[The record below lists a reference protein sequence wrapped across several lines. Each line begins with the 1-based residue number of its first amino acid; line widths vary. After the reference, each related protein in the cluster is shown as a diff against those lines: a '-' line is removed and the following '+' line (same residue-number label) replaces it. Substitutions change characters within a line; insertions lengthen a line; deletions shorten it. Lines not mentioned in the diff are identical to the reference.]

1 MSDLKPYLIVPV
13 IDIDGNISDKK
24 FLPFSIVSSSV
35 SGGYNDISSSFSS
48 SFSIVDKHRDVYAD
62 FAQAPMQ
69 GPYTEK
75 YVGGEFYRH
84 QTIASGNISTRQEGY
99 FVEYDSG
106 AVIVRTPATEGNIG
120 EGNLVPESTQFDDNI
135 RAMVPYRREEFAKR
149 PVSIKNIRHTT
160 GSTIVGNYDKPFD
173 YLNSSGRKENNLW
186 FRDFTGSINS
196 SQDII
201 NFKQEFNQ
209 PLDNDFELPRK
220 QRNENIIT
228 SRFSAPGERETMS
241 RGYLNQVDQEF
252 SPYNSI
258 NFRNRKF
265 RDNIQKII
273 KREIDSFEISNN
285 IVKQPPEF
293 LTDAIAQLAAEYNW
307 RLLYARNTPTS
318 EDVIDLSGNNDDSSI
333 NGSTYTWDAISPFG
347 GLDQLGL
354 DLDGTD
360 SYVINS
366 GLAAMDSSNEKM
378 LIVSHTTFPF
388 YLTNLRFSD
397 IRDVT
402 SGDRLI
408 LLGVPSNN
416 FGVFDGL
423 TTHSTPWL
431 PRENEKVL
439 LAGSN
444 DGSNVQLWAN
454 GYLLKESSTAEGIN
468 FANSFDYSLGTTT
481 ALGPRSGGKYGFAG
495 LLDQTL
501 TNSQKVEL
509 FKTIMGR
516 DTIYYW
522 DYLVENSLATKLLVH
537 LPFFETQNTTTI
549 VADVSQ
555 NENHATA
562 ENTPTFGID
571 PLDSRFA
578 HSVRLNDPERIV
590 ANTDID
596 ISAKPFTVH
605 FWYKPEDV
613 TGNKAI
619 WSIGTST
626 SNFID
631 LRRLGDTLNVAW
643 ANNSG
648 AVTGDQ
654 DFSAFTLSAG
664 TIYRIQLEWTGEGI
678 VLRVFDGTNFAEE
691 FAPLANE
698 FASSTNY
705 NTYINDAFGNN
716 PGDGEFCGYSFFQAE
731 LGEFIG

>member
-13 IDIDGNISDKK
+13 IDVDGNISDKK

-48 SFSIVDKHRDVYAD
+48 SFSIVDKHKDTYAD

-99 FVEYDSG
+99 FVEYDNG

-135 RAMVPYRREEFAKR
+135 RAMVPYRREEFTKR

-173 YLNSSGRKENNLW
+173 YFNSSGRKENNLW

-201 NFKQEFNQ
+201 SFRQEFGQ
-209 PLDNDFELPRK
+209 PLDRDFELPRK

-265 RDNIQKII
+265 RDNIQKAI
-273 KREIDSFEISNN
+273 KREVDSSEISNN
-285 IVKQPPEF
+285 TVKQLPEYF
-293 LTDAIAQLAAEYNW
+293 TDSIAQLAREYNW
-307 RLLYARNTPTS
+307 RLLYARNTPDS
-318 EDVIDLSGNNDDSSI
+318 ESVIDLSGNGDDAAI
-333 NGSTYTWDAISPFG
+333 NGTTYAWDAASPFG

-354 DLDGTD
+354 DFDASP
-360 SYVINS
+360 SYVIKN
-366 GLAAMDSSNEKM
+366 GLTAMNSSNEKM
-378 LIVSHTTFPF
+378 LIVSHTRFGS
-388 YLTNLRFSD
+388 YSSIHRFSE
-397 IRDVT
+397 IRDT
-402 SGDRLI
+402 SGDRL
-408 LLGVPSNN
+408 LLYATTGDNLS
-416 FGVFDGL
+416 VFDG
-423 TTHSTPWL
+423 STAYSTAWL
-431 PRENEKVL
+431 PRENQSVL
-439 LAGSN
+439 LAASYGS
-444 DGSNVQLWAN
+444 SYQIWAN
-454 GYLLKESSTAEGIN
+454 GYLLKDGSAGNSFD
-468 FANSFDYSLGTTT
+468 FATSFDYSFGVDEAGGSRT
-481 ALGPRSGGKYGFAG
+481 GGKYGFAG

-501 TNSQKVEL
+501 TNSEKAEL
-509 FKTIMGR
+509 FKTIMNR

-522 DYLVENSLATKLLVH
+522 DYLVENSLTTNLLVH

-571 PLDSRFA
+571 PLDSRFVN
-578 HSVRLNDPERIV
+578 SVRLNDPERII
-590 ANTDID
+590 ANTNIN
-596 ISAKPFTVH
+596 ISTTPFTVH

-631 LRRLGDTLNVAW
+631 LRRLGDVLNVSWGGNA
-643 ANNSG
+643 G
-648 AVTGDQ
+648 AVTGDA
-654 DFSAFTLSAG
+654 DFTSFALSTG
-664 TIYRIQLEWTGEGI
+664 TIYRIQLEWTGDGL
-678 VLRVFDGTNFAEE
+678 VLRVSDGTNTASEST
-691 FAPLANE
+691 AVSVS
-698 FASSTNY
+698 FASSTTY
-705 NTYINDAFGNN
+705 TTYINDAFRNN
-716 PGDGEFCGYSFFQAE
+716 PGDGEFCGYSFFNSD